1 MKAADRRTEIPM
13 TMRSTITAHV
23 TRRRAV
29 ACIALCLGASAAMAE
44 PPPFPEKG
52 RTIRILLG
60 LAAGGASD
68 AQARFVANK
77 LTEVLQTPVIVE
89 NRPGASFILATEEV
103 IRATPDGYTL
113 MYAPSSVVAQNPQT
127 LAQVRYDP
135 FKDLTPISLG
145 ARGPL
150 VLTVHASVPAK
161 TVPELIAYIKAN
173 PGKLGYASF
182 GTGTSSH
189 IYGEAFARQAGLDVV
204 HVPYKGGSDAAK
216 DFLAGRVQYYFDA
229 APNAIQNAA
238 TGKVRM
244 LAVAA
249 PRRSPMLP
257 DVPTMT
263 EQGVTVLDMASW
275 LGFYGP
281 ARMPAPVV
289 ARLNSALAQVLAMPA
304 TREFF
309 RQGAYESESSSPQQL
324 GELTRTT
331 YEEWGDIIRK
341 LGLTKQ

>member
-1 MKAADRRTEIPM
+1 MNRRPSSIG
-13 TMRSTITAHV
+13 
-23 TRRRAV
+23 RRRIGVWLGLA
-29 ACIALCLGASAAMAE
+29 LGASALSPGALAAG
-44 PPPFPEKG
+44 PVPFPEKG
-52 RTIRILLG
+52 RSIRIVLG

-77 LTEVLQTPVIVE
+77 LGEVLQTPVIVE

-103 IRATPDGYTL
+103 IRAAPDGYTV

-150 VLTVHASVPAK
+150 VLTVHTSVPARN
-161 TVPELIAYIKAN
+161 VQELVAYVKAH
-173 PGKLGYASF
+173 PGTMSYASF

-204 HVPYKGGSDAAK
+204 HVPYKGGADAAK

-229 APNAIQNAA
+229 APNAIQNTA

-249 PRRSPMLP
+249 PRRSAMLP
-257 DVPTMT
+257 DVPTMS
-263 EQGVTVLDMASW
+263 EQGVSGVDMASW
-275 LGFYGP
+275 LGFFGP
-281 ARMPAPVV
+281 ARMPVPVV
-289 ARLNSALAQVLAMPA
+289 AKLNAALAQVLAMPA
-304 TREFF
+304 TRDFF
-309 RQGAYESESSSPQQL
+309 RQGAYEAESSTPQQL
-324 GELTRTT
+324 ADLTRTT
-331 YEEWGDIIRK
+331 YNQWADTIRK
-341 LGLTKQ
+341 LGLAKQ

>member
-1 MKAADRRTEIPM
+1 MNGAPFTLA
-13 TMRSTITAHV
+13 
-23 TRRRAV
+23 RRRFA
-29 ACIALCLGASAAMAE
+29 AGLALGALGTALPPLAAHAAA
-44 PPPFPEKG
+44 PFPDKG
-52 RTIRILLG
+52 RTIRIVLG

-68 AQARFVANK
+68 SQARFVANK
-77 LTEVLQTPVIVE
+77 LGEVLRTPVIVE

-103 IRATPDGYTL
+103 IRAAPDGYTF

-150 VLTVHASVPAK
+150 VLTVHASVPARN
-161 TVPELIAYIKAN
+161 VQELVAYIKAN
-173 PGKLGYASF
+173 PGKMSYASF

-204 HVPYKGGSDAAK
+204 HVPYKGGADAAK

-229 APNAIQNAA
+229 APNAIQNTA

-249 PRRSPMLP
+249 PKRSPMLP
-257 DVPTMT
+257 DVPTMG
-263 EQGVTVLDMASW
+263 EQGVSGVDMASW

-289 ARLNSALAQVLAMPA
+289 EKLNAALAQVLAMPA

-309 RQGAYESESSSPQQL
+309 RQGAYEAESSSPQQL
-324 GELTRTT
+324 AELTRAT
-331 YEEWGDIIRK
+331 YAQWGDIIRK
-341 LGLTKQ
+341 LGLVKQQQ

>member
-1 MKAADRRTEIPM
+1 MSADI
-13 TMRSTITAHV
+13 H
-23 TRRRAV
+23 RRRAL
-29 ACIALCLGASAAMAE
+29 ALLALFASPLIAQAQAT
-44 PPPFPEKG
+44 PFPEKG
-52 RTIRILLG
+52 RPVRIVLG

-68 AQARFVANK
+68 AQARFVARQ
-77 LTEVLQTPVIVE
+77 LAEVLQTPVVVE

-103 IRATPDGYTL
+103 IHAAPDGYTL

-150 VLTVHASVPAK
+150 VLTVHASVPARN
-161 TVPELIAYIKAN
+161 VQELVAYIKAN
-173 PGKLGYASF
+173 PGKLAYASF

-204 HVPYKGGSDAAK
+204 HVPYKGGADAAK
-216 DFLAGRVQYYFDA
+216 DFLAGRVHYYFDA

-249 PRRSPMLP
+249 PRRSEMLP

-263 EQGVTVLDMASW
+263 EQGVQGLDMPSW
-275 LGFYGP
+275 LGFFGP

-289 ARLNSALAQVLAMPA
+289 ARLNDALRQVLAMPA
-304 TREFF
+304 TRDFF
-309 RQGAYESESSSPQQL
+309 RQGAYEAEASSPQQL
-324 GELTRTT
+324 AELTRAT
-331 YEEWGDIIRK
+331 YDQWGDIIRK

>member
-1 MKAADRRTEIPM
+1 MKLQPSGLRVD
-13 TMRSTITAHV
+13 
-23 TRRRAV
+23 RRRA
-29 ACIALCLGASAAMAE
+29 LGALAFCFAPALATSALAAA
-44 PPPFPEKG
+44 PAPFPEKG
-52 RTIRILLG
+52 RTIRIVLG

-68 AQARFVANK
+68 VQARFVANK
-77 LTEVLQTPVIVE
+77 LAEVLQTSVIVE

-103 IRATPDGYTL
+103 IRAAPDGYTI

-161 TVPELIAYIKAN
+161 TVQELIAYIKAN
-173 PGKLGYASF
+173 PGKMSYASF

-204 HVPYKGGSDAAK
+204 HVPYKGGADAAK

-229 APNAIQNAA
+229 APNAITNTA

-249 PRRSPMLP
+249 PKRSPMLP

-263 EQGVTVLDMASW
+263 EQGVSGVDMPSW

-289 ARLNSALAQVLAMPA
+289 AKLNAALAQVLAMPA
-304 TREFF
+304 TRDFF
-309 RQGAYESESSSPQQL
+309 RQGAYEAESSTPQQL
-324 GELTRTT
+324 DELTHST
-331 YEEWGDIIRK
+331 YEQWGSIIHQ
-341 LGLTKQ
+341 LGLTRQ

>member
-1 MKAADRRTEIPM
+1 MSGM
-13 TMRSTITAHV
+13 HTMLH
-23 TRRRAV
+23 RRRFTA
-29 ACIALCLGASAAMAE
+29 ALAASALCTALAPMAARAAA
-44 PPPFPEKG
+44 PFPQKG
-52 RTIRILLG
+52 RPIRIVLG

-68 AQARFVANK
+68 TQARFVA
-77 LTEVLQTPVIVE
+77 LRLAEVLQTPVIVE

-103 IRATPDGYTL
+103 IRAAPDGYTF

-150 VLTVHASVPAK
+150 VLTVHASVPAR
-161 TVPELIAYIKAN
+161 TVQELVAYIKAN
-173 PGKLGYASF
+173 PGKMSYASF

-204 HVPYKGGSDAAK
+204 HVPYKGGADAAK

-229 APNAIQNAA
+229 APNAIQNTA

-257 DVPTMT
+257 DVPTMG
-263 EQGVTVLDMASW
+263 EQGVSGVDMPSW

-289 ARLNSALAQVLAMPA
+289 EKLNAALAQVLAMPA

-309 RQGAYESESSSPQQL
+309 RQGAYEAESSSPQQL
-324 GELTRTT
+324 AELTRAT
-331 YEEWGDIIRK
+331 YDQWGDIIRK
-341 LGLTKQ
+341 LGLVKQQQ

>member
-1 MKAADRRTEIPM
+1 MKLHPPSLRPFRID
-13 TMRSTITAHV
+13 
-23 TRRRAV
+23 RRRALG
-29 ACIALCLGASAAMAE
+29 ALALCLAPAFATGALAAA
-44 PPPFPEKG
+44 PAPFPEKG
-52 RTIRILLG
+52 RTIRIVLG

-77 LTEVLQTPVIVE
+77 LAEVLQTSVIVE

-103 IRATPDGYTL
+103 IRAAPDGYTI

-161 TVPELIAYIKAN
+161 TVQELIAYIKAN
-173 PGKLGYASF
+173 PGKMSYASF

-204 HVPYKGGSDAAK
+204 HVPYKGGADAAK

-229 APNAIQNAA
+229 APNAITNTA

-249 PRRSPMLP
+249 PKRSPMLP

-263 EQGVTVLDMASW
+263 EQGVSGVDMPSW

-281 ARMPAPVV
+281 ARMPPPVV
-289 ARLNSALAQVLAMPA
+289 AKLNAALAQVLAMPA
-304 TREFF
+304 TRDFF
-309 RQGAYESESSSPQQL
+309 RQGAYEAESSTPQQL
-324 GELTRTT
+324 DELTHST
-331 YEEWGDIIRK
+331 YEQWGSIIHQ
-341 LGLTKQ
+341 LGLTRQ

>member
-1 MKAADRRTEIPM
+1 MN
-13 TMRSTITAHV
+13 RSPFFI
-23 TRRRAV
+23 RRRMA
-29 ACIALCLGASAAMAE
+29 ACLGLGIALGATAVPHSVLAAE
-44 PPPFPEKG
+44 PAAFPEKG
-52 RTIRILLG
+52 RSIRIVLG

-77 LTEVLQTPVIVE
+77 LGEVLQTPVIVE

-103 IRATPDGYTL
+103 IRAAPDGYTM

-150 VLTVHASVPAK
+150 VLTVHASVPAR
-161 TVPELIAYIKAN
+161 TVQELVAYIKAN
-173 PGKLGYASF
+173 PGKMSYASF

-189 IYGEAFARQAGLDVV
+189 IYGEAFAQKAGLDVV
-204 HVPYKGGSDAAK
+204 HVPYKGGADAAK

-229 APNAIQNAA
+229 APNAIQNTA

-249 PRRSPMLP
+249 PKRSAMLP

-263 EQGVTVLDMASW
+263 EQGVAGVDMPSW

-281 ARMPAPVV
+281 ARMPAPIV
-289 ARLNSALAQVLAMPA
+289 ARLNGALAQVLAMPA
-304 TREFF
+304 TRDFF
-309 RQGAYESESSSPQQL
+309 RQGAYEAESSSPAQL
-324 GELTRTT
+324 AELTRAT
-331 YEEWGDIIRK
+331 YDQWGDMIRK
-341 LGLTKQ
+341 LGLVKQ

>member
-1 MKAADRRTEIPM
+1 MKAVPDNLGRR
-13 TMRSTITAHV
+13 
-23 TRRRAV
+23 
-29 ACIALCLGASAAMAE
+29 CIGGWLGLGLLVGMALGGSALAAA
-44 PPPFPEKG
+44 PAPFPDKG
-52 RTIRILLG
+52 RSIRIVLG

-77 LTEVLQTPVIVE
+77 LGEVLRTPVIVE

-103 IRATPDGYTL
+103 IRAAPDGYTL

-150 VLTVHASVPAK
+150 VLTVHTSVPARN
-161 TVPELIAYIKAN
+161 VQELVAYIKAH
-173 PGKLGYASF
+173 PGTMSYASF

-204 HVPYKGGSDAAK
+204 HVPYKGGADAAK

-229 APNAIQNAA
+229 APNAIQNTA

-249 PRRSPMLP
+249 PKRSAMLA
-257 DVPTMT
+257 DVPTMG
-263 EQGVTVLDMASW
+263 EQGVTGVDMASW

-281 ARMPAPVV
+281 AHMPGPVV
-289 ARLNSALAQVLAMPA
+289 ARLNGALAQVLAMPA
-304 TREFF
+304 TRDFF
-309 RQGAYESESSSPQQL
+309 RQGAYEAESSSPQQL
-324 GELTRTT
+324 ADLTRTT
-331 YEEWGDIIRK
+331 YDQWRDVIRR
-341 LGLTKQ
+341 LGLAKQ

>member
-1 MKAADRRTEIPM
+1 MSGTFPGLG
-13 TMRSTITAHV
+13 
-23 TRRRAV
+23 RRRAV
-29 ACIALCLGASAAMAE
+29 AALALCVTAPAAFAA
-44 PPPFPEKG
+44 PTAFPEKG
-52 RTIRILLG
+52 RTVRIVLG
-60 LAAGGASD
+60 LAPGGASD

-77 LTEVLQTPVIVE
+77 LTDVLGTPVIVE

-103 IRATPDGYTL
+103 IRAAPDGYTM

-135 FKDLTPISLG
+135 FRDLTPISLG

-150 VLTVHASVPAK
+150 VLTVHASVPARN
-161 TVPELIAYIKAN
+161 VQELIAYIKAN
-173 PGKLGYASF
+173 PGKMSYASF

-229 APNAIQNAA
+229 APNAIQNTA

-249 PRRSPMLP
+249 PKRSPMLP
-257 DVPTMT
+257 DVPTMG
-263 EQGVTVLDMASW
+263 EQGVSGLDMPSW

-281 ARMPAPVV
+281 AKMPAPVL
-289 ARLNSALAQVLAMPA
+289 AKLNAALAEVLAMQA
-304 TREFF
+304 TKDFF
-309 RQGAYESESSSPQQL
+309 RQGAYEAESSTPQQL

-331 YEEWGDIIRK
+331 YDQWGGIIRQ
-341 LGLTKQ
+341 LGLVKQ

>member
-1 MKAADRRTEIPM
+1 MNRRPSSIG
-13 TMRSTITAHV
+13 
-23 TRRRAV
+23 RRRIGVWLGLGLGLA
-29 ACIALCLGASAAMAE
+29 LGASALSPSAFAAGLV
-44 PPPFPEKG
+44 PFPEKG
-52 RTIRILLG
+52 RSIRIVLG

-77 LTEVLQTPVIVE
+77 LGEVLQTPVLVE

-103 IRATPDGYTL
+103 IRAAPDGYTV

-150 VLTVHASVPAK
+150 VLTVHTSVPARN
-161 TVPELIAYIKAN
+161 VQELVAYVKAH
-173 PGKLGYASF
+173 PGTMSYASF

-204 HVPYKGGSDAAK
+204 HVPYKGGADAAK

-229 APNAIQNAA
+229 APNAIQNTA

-249 PRRSPMLP
+249 PQRSAMLP
-257 DVPTMT
+257 DVPTMS
-263 EQGVTVLDMASW
+263 EQGVSGVDMASW

-289 ARLNSALAQVLAMPA
+289 AKLNAALAQVLAMPA
-304 TREFF
+304 TRDFF
-309 RQGAYESESSSPQQL
+309 RQGAYEAESSTPQQL
-324 GELTRTT
+324 ADLTRTT
-331 YEEWGDIIRK
+331 YDQWADTIRK
-341 LGLTKQ
+341 LGLAKQ

>member
-1 MKAADRRTEIPM
+1 MS
-13 TMRSTITAHV
+13 TMQPNPN
-23 TRRRAV
+23 RRRFSTWL
-29 ACIALCLGASAAMAE
+29 ALCAGGALPLAASAAA
-44 PPPFPEKG
+44 PFPEKG
-52 RTIRILLG
+52 RTIRIVLG

-77 LTEVLQTPVIVE
+77 LAEVLQTPVIVE

-103 IRATPDGYTL
+103 IRSAPDGYTF

-161 TVPELIAYIKAN
+161 TVQELIAYVKAN
-173 PGKLGYASF
+173 PGKMSYASF

-229 APNAIQNAA
+229 APNAIQNTA

-249 PRRSPMLP
+249 PKRSPMLP
-257 DVPTMT
+257 DVPTMA
-263 EQGVTVLDMASW
+263 EQGVKGVDMASW

-281 ARMPAPVV
+281 PRMPEAVV
-289 ARLNSALAQVLAMPA
+289 ARLNAALAEVLAMPA
-304 TREFF
+304 TRDFF
-309 RQGAYESESSSPQQL
+309 RQGAYEAESSSPQAL
-324 GELTRTT
+324 AALTRST
-331 YEEWGDIIRK
+331 YDEWGDIIRK
-341 LGLTKQ
+341 LGLARQAQ

>member
-1 MKAADRRTEIPM
+1 MNRG
-13 TMRSTITAHV
+13 AHSPV
-23 TRRRAV
+23 LRRRRFTA
-29 ACIALCLGASAAMAE
+29 ALALGAALSPLASRATTA
-44 PPPFPEKG
+44 FPAKG
-52 RTIRILLG
+52 RTIRIVLG

-68 AQARFVANK
+68 AQARFVATR
-77 LTEVLQTPVIVE
+77 LGEVLQTPVIVE

-103 IRATPDGYTL
+103 IRAAPDGYTM

-127 LAQVRYDP
+127 LANVRYDP

-150 VLTVHASVPAK
+150 VLTVHASVPAR
-161 TVPELIAYIKAN
+161 TVRELVDYIKAN
-173 PGKLGYASF
+173 PGKMAYASF

-204 HVPYKGGSDAAK
+204 HVPYKGGADAAK
-216 DFLAGRVQYYFDA
+216 DFLAGRVQFYFDA
-229 APNAIQNAA
+229 APNAIQNTA

-249 PRRSPMLP
+249 PERSPTLP
-257 DVPTMT
+257 EVPTMR
-263 EQGVTVLDMASW
+263 EQGVSGVDMASW

-289 ARLNSALAQVLAMPA
+289 ERLNAALAQVLAMPA
-304 TREFF
+304 TRDFF
-309 RQGAYESESSSPQQL
+309 RQGAYEAESSSPAAL
-324 GELTRTT
+324 ATLTRTT
-331 YEEWGDIIRK
+331 YDQWSETIRK
-341 LGLTKQ
+341 LGLTRQ

>member
-1 MKAADRRTEIPM
+1 MSSMHTFPL
-13 TMRSTITAHV
+13 S
-23 TRRRAV
+23 RRRFA
-29 ACIALCLGASAAMAE
+29 AWLALCAAA
-44 PPPFPEKG
+44 PTLAAHAAPPFPDKG
-52 RTIRILLG
+52 RAIRIVLG
-60 LAAGGASD
+60 LAPGGASD
-68 AQARFVANK
+68 AQARFVATR
-77 LTEVLQTPVIVE
+77 LSEVLQTSVIVE

-103 IRATPDGYTL
+103 IRAAPDGYTL

-150 VLTVHASVPAK
+150 VLTVHASVPAR
-161 TVPELIAYIKAN
+161 TVQELIAYIKAN
-173 PGKLGYASF
+173 PGKISYASF

-204 HVPYKGGSDAAK
+204 HVPYKGGSDAAR

-229 APNAIQNAA
+229 APNAIQNTA

-249 PRRSPMLP
+249 PQRSPMLP
-257 DVPTMT
+257 DVPTMS
-263 EQGVTVLDMASW
+263 EQGVSGVDMPSW

-281 ARMPAPVV
+281 AHMPPEVV
-289 ARLNSALAQVLAMPA
+289 AKLNAALAQVLAMPA
-304 TREFF
+304 TRDFF
-309 RQGAYESESSSPQQL
+309 RQGAYEAESSSPQQL
-324 GELTRTT
+324 AELTRAT
-331 YEEWGDIIRK
+331 YDQWGEIIRK
-341 LGLTKQ
+341 LGLVKQAQ

>member
-1 MKAADRRTEIPM
+1 MKLHPPPPPLRID
-13 TMRSTITAHV
+13 
-23 TRRRAV
+23 RRRALG
-29 ACIALCLGASAAMAE
+29 ALTLCLAPALATTVTAAA
-44 PPPFPEKG
+44 PAPFPEKG
-52 RTIRILLG
+52 RTIRIVLG

-68 AQARFVANK
+68 TQARFVANK
-77 LTEVLQTPVIVE
+77 LAEVLQTSVIVE

-103 IRATPDGYTL
+103 IRAAPDGYTI

-150 VLTVHASVPAK
+150 VLTVHVSVPAK
-161 TVPELIAYIKAN
+161 TVQELIAYIKAN
-173 PGKLGYASF
+173 PGKLSYASF

-204 HVPYKGGSDAAK
+204 HVPYKGGADAAK

-229 APNAIQNAA
+229 APNAITNTA

-249 PRRSPMLP
+249 PKRSPMLP

-263 EQGVTVLDMASW
+263 EQGVTGVDMPSW

-289 ARLNSALAQVLAMPA
+289 AKLNAALAQVLAMPA
-304 TREFF
+304 TRDFF
-309 RQGAYESESSSPQQL
+309 RQGAYEAESSTPQQL
-324 GELTRTT
+324 DELTHST
-331 YEEWGDIIRK
+331 YEQWGSIIHQ
-341 LGLTKQ
+341 LGLIRQ

>member
-1 MKAADRRTEIPM
+1 MNRLPSSIG
-13 TMRSTITAHV
+13 
-23 TRRRAV
+23 RRRA
-29 ACIALCLGASAAMAE
+29 AAWLGFGFAFGAAALPLAALAAG
-44 PPPFPEKG
+44 PAPFPEKG
-52 RTIRILLG
+52 RSIRIVLG

-77 LTEVLQTPVIVE
+77 LGEVLQTPVIVE

-103 IRATPDGYTL
+103 IRAAPDGYTF

-150 VLTVHASVPAK
+150 VLTVHASVPARN
-161 TVPELIAYIKAN
+161 VRELVAYIKAN
-173 PGKLGYASF
+173 PGKMSYASF

-189 IYGEAFARQAGLDVV
+189 IYGEAFAQQAGLDVV
-204 HVPYKGGSDAAK
+204 HVPYKGGADAAK

-229 APNAIQNAA
+229 APNAIQNTA

-249 PRRSPMLP
+249 PKRSPMLP

-263 EQGVTVLDMASW
+263 EQGVSGVDMPSW

-281 ARMPAPVV
+281 ARMPEPVV
-289 ARLNSALAQVLAMPA
+289 AKLNAALAQVLAMPA
-304 TREFF
+304 TRDFF
-309 RQGAYESESSSPQQL
+309 RQGAYEAESSTPQQL
-324 GELTRTT
+324 ADLTRAT
-331 YEEWGDIIRK
+331 YDQWAATIRK

>member
-1 MKAADRRTEIPM
+1 
-13 TMRSTITAHV
+13 
-23 TRRRAV
+23 
-29 ACIALCLGASAAMAE
+29 
-44 PPPFPEKG
+44 
-52 RTIRILLG
+52 
-60 LAAGGASD
+60 
-68 AQARFVANK
+68 
-77 LTEVLQTPVIVE
+77 VLQTPVIVE

-103 IRATPDGYTL
+103 IRSAPDGYTF

-150 VLTVHASVPAK
+150 VLTVHASVPAR
-161 TVPELIAYIKAN
+161 TVRELVAYIKAN
-173 PGKLGYASF
+173 PGKMSYASF

-204 HVPYKGGSDAAK
+204 HVPYKGGADAAK

-229 APNAIQNAA
+229 APNAIQNTA

-249 PRRSPMLP
+249 PKRSPMLP

-263 EQGVTVLDMASW
+263 EQGVSGVDMPSW

-289 ARLNSALAQVLAMPA
+289 EKLNAALAQVLAMPA
-304 TREFF
+304 TRDFF
-309 RQGAYESESSSPQQL
+309 RQGAYEAESSSPQQL
-324 GELTRTT
+324 AELTRAT
-331 YEEWGDIIRK
+331 YDQWGDIIRK
-341 LGLTKQ
+341 LGLVKQQQ

>member
-1 MKAADRRTEIPM
+1 MKARPHSFIG
-13 TMRSTITAHV
+13 
-23 TRRRAV
+23 RRRV
-29 ACIALCLGASAAMAE
+29 AAWLGLGVGVGLALGTAALPRVALAAD
-44 PPPFPEKG
+44 PAPFPEKG
-52 RTIRILLG
+52 RSIRIVLG

-77 LTEVLQTPVIVE
+77 LGEVLQTPVIVE

-103 IRATPDGYTL
+103 IRAAPDGYTM

-150 VLTVHASVPAK
+150 VLTVHASVPAR
-161 TVPELIAYIKAN
+161 TVQELVAYIQAN
-173 PGKLGYASF
+173 PGKMSYASF

-189 IYGEAFARQAGLDVV
+189 IYGEAFAKQAGLDVV
-204 HVPYKGGSDAAK
+204 HVPYKGGADAAK

-229 APNAIQNAA
+229 APNAIQNTA

-249 PRRSPMLP
+249 PRRSAMLP

-263 EQGVTVLDMASW
+263 EEGVSGVDMPSW

-289 ARLNSALAQVLAMPA
+289 AKLNAALAQVLAMPA
-304 TREFF
+304 TRDFF
-309 RQGAYESESSSPQQL
+309 RQGAYEAESSSPAQL
-324 GELTRTT
+324 AELTRAT
-331 YEEWGDIIRK
+331 YAQWGDIIRK
-341 LGLTKQ
+341 LGLAKQ

>member
-1 MKAADRRTEIPM
+1 MNRLPSSIG
-13 TMRSTITAHV
+13 
-23 TRRRAV
+23 RRRV
-29 ACIALCLGASAAMAE
+29 AAWLGIAFGATALPPSALAAE
-44 PPPFPEKG
+44 PSAFPEKG
-52 RTIRILLG
+52 RSIRIVLG

-77 LTEVLQTPVIVE
+77 LGEVLQTPVIVE

-103 IRATPDGYTL
+103 IRAAPDGYTL

-150 VLTVHASVPAK
+150 VLTVHASVPAR
-161 TVPELIAYIKAN
+161 TVQELVAYIKAN
-173 PGKLGYASF
+173 PGKMSYASF

-189 IYGEAFARQAGLDVV
+189 IYGEAFAQQAGLDVV
-204 HVPYKGGSDAAK
+204 HVPYKGGADAAK

-229 APNAIQNAA
+229 APNAIQNTA

-249 PRRSPMLP
+249 PKRSTMLP

-263 EQGVTVLDMASW
+263 EQGVSGVDMPSW
-275 LGFYGP
+275 LGFFGP

-289 ARLNSALAQVLAMPA
+289 ARLNGALAQVLAMPA
-304 TREFF
+304 TRDFF
-309 RQGAYESESSSPQQL
+309 RQGAYEAESSSPAQL
-324 GELTRTT
+324 AELTRAT
-331 YEEWGDIIRK
+331 YDQWGDMIRK
-341 LGLTKQ
+341 LGLVKQ

>member
-1 MKAADRRTEIPM
+1 MKLQPPPLRID
-13 TMRSTITAHV
+13 
-23 TRRRAV
+23 RRRALG
-29 ACIALCLGASAAMAE
+29 ALALCLAPALATSVSAAATA
-44 PPPFPEKG
+44 PFPEKG
-52 RTIRILLG
+52 RTIRIVLG

-68 AQARFVANK
+68 TQARFVANK
-77 LTEVLQTPVIVE
+77 LAEVLQTSVIVE

-103 IRATPDGYTL
+103 IRAAPDGYTI

-150 VLTVHASVPAK
+150 VLTVHTSVPAK
-161 TVPELIAYIKAN
+161 TVQELIAYIKAN
-173 PGKLGYASF
+173 PGKMSYASF

-204 HVPYKGGSDAAK
+204 HVPYKGGADAAK

-229 APNAIQNAA
+229 APNAITNTA

-249 PRRSPMLP
+249 PKRSPMLP

-263 EQGVTVLDMASW
+263 EQGVTGVDMPSW

-281 ARMPAPVV
+281 AHMPAPVV
-289 ARLNSALAQVLAMPA
+289 AKLNAALAQVLAMPA
-304 TREFF
+304 TRDFF
-309 RQGAYESESSSPQQL
+309 RQGAYEAESSTPQQL
-324 GELTRTT
+324 DELTHST
-331 YEEWGDIIRK
+331 YEQWGSIIHQ
-341 LGLTKQ
+341 LGLTRQ

>member
-1 MKAADRRTEIPM
+1 MKLHPPPLRID
-13 TMRSTITAHV
+13 
-23 TRRRAV
+23 RRRALG
-29 ACIALCLGASAAMAE
+29 ALALCLAPALATSVSAAA
-44 PPPFPEKG
+44 PAPFPEKG
-52 RTIRILLG
+52 RTIRIVLG

-68 AQARFVANK
+68 TQARFVANK
-77 LTEVLQTPVIVE
+77 LAEVLQTSVIVE

-103 IRATPDGYTL
+103 IRAAPDGYTI

-150 VLTVHASVPAK
+150 VLTVHTSVPAK
-161 TVPELIAYIKAN
+161 TVQELIAYIKAN
-173 PGKLGYASF
+173 PGKMSYASF

-204 HVPYKGGSDAAK
+204 HVPYKGGADAAK

-229 APNAIQNAA
+229 APNAITNTA

-249 PRRSPMLP
+249 PKRSPMLP

-263 EQGVTVLDMASW
+263 EQGVTGVDMPSW

-281 ARMPAPVV
+281 AHMPAPVV
-289 ARLNSALAQVLAMPA
+289 AKLNAALAQVLAMPA
-304 TREFF
+304 TRDFF
-309 RQGAYESESSSPQQL
+309 RQGAYEAESSTPQQL
-324 GELTRTT
+324 DELTHST
-331 YEEWGDIIRK
+331 YEQWGSIIHQ
-341 LGLTKQ
+341 LGLTRQ

>member
-1 MKAADRRTEIPM
+1 MSAVQ
-13 TMRSTITAHV
+13 TMPG
-23 TRRRAV
+23 RRRFNATL
-29 ACIALCLGASAAMAE
+29 AAGALGAARAPLGASAAG
-44 PPPFPEKG
+44 PFPEKG
-52 RTIRILLG
+52 RPIRIVLG

-68 AQARFVANK
+68 TQARFVA
-77 LTEVLQTPVIVE
+77 LRLAEVLQTPVIVE

-103 IRATPDGYTL
+103 IRSAPDGYTF

-150 VLTVHASVPAK
+150 VLTVHASVPAR
-161 TVPELIAYIKAN
+161 TVRELVAYIKAN
-173 PGKLGYASF
+173 PGKMSYASF

-204 HVPYKGGSDAAK
+204 HVPYKGGADAAK

-229 APNAIQNAA
+229 APNAIQNTA

-249 PRRSPMLP
+249 PKRSPMLP

-263 EQGVTVLDMASW
+263 EQGVSGVDMPSW

-289 ARLNSALAQVLAMPA
+289 EKLNAALAQVLAMPA
-304 TREFF
+304 TRDFF
-309 RQGAYESESSSPQQL
+309 RQGAYEAESSSPQQL
-324 GELTRTT
+324 AELTRAT
-331 YEEWGDIIRK
+331 YDQWGDIIRK
-341 LGLTKQ
+341 LGLVKQQQ

>member
-1 MKAADRRTEIPM
+1 MSGMP
-13 TMRSTITAHV
+13 AHLH
-23 TRRRAV
+23 RRRFATGL
-29 ACIALCLGASAAMAE
+29 ALGAALSPLATWAAE
-44 PPPFPEKG
+44 PFPAKG
-52 RTIRILLG
+52 RSIRIVLG

-77 LTEVLQTPVIVE
+77 LADVLQTPVIVE

-103 IRATPDGYTL
+103 IRAAPDGYTM

-127 LAQVRYDP
+127 LANVRYDP

-150 VLTVHASVPAK
+150 VLTVHASVPAR
-161 TVPELIAYIKAN
+161 TVQELIAYIKAN
-173 PGKLGYASF
+173 PGQIGYASF

-189 IYGEAFARQAGLDVV
+189 IYGEAFVRQAGLDAV
-204 HVPYKGGSDAAK
+204 HVPYKGGADAAK
-216 DFLAGRVQYYFDA
+216 DFLAGRVQFYFDA
-229 APNAIQNAA
+229 APNAIQNTA

-249 PRRSPMLP
+249 PRRSPLLP
-257 DVPTMT
+257 DVPTMG
-263 EQGVTVLDMASW
+263 EQGVRGIDMPSW

-281 ARMPAPVV
+281 AHLPAPVLEK
-289 ARLNSALAQVLAMPA
+289 LNAALAQVLAMPA
-304 TREFF
+304 TRDFF
-309 RQGAYESESSSPQQL
+309 RQGAYEAESSSPAEL
-324 GELTRTT
+324 ASLTRST
-331 YEEWGDIIRK
+331 YDLWGETIRR

>member
-1 MKAADRRTEIPM
+1 MSPSSFI
-13 TMRSTITAHV
+13 
-23 TRRRAV
+23 TRRSAAAWLALGAV
-29 ACIALCLGASAAMAE
+29 ALPLTSLAASPAA
-44 PPPFPEKG
+44 FPEKG
-52 RTIRILLG
+52 RTIRIVLG

-68 AQARFVANK
+68 SQARFVANK
-77 LTEVLQTPVIVE
+77 LGEVLQTPVIVE

-103 IRATPDGYTL
+103 IRAAPDGYTF

-150 VLTVHASVPAK
+150 VLTVHTSVPARN
-161 TVPELIAYIKAN
+161 VQELVAYIKAN
-173 PGKLGYASF
+173 PGKMSYASF

-204 HVPYKGGSDAAK
+204 HVPYKGGADAAK

-229 APNAIQNAA
+229 APNAIQNTA

-249 PRRSPMLP
+249 PKRSAMLP

-263 EQGVTVLDMASW
+263 EQGVSGVDMASW

-281 ARMPAPVV
+281 AHMPAPVV
-289 ARLNSALAQVLAMPA
+289 TKLNAALAQVLAMPA
-304 TREFF
+304 TRDFF
-309 RQGAYESESSSPQQL
+309 HQGAYEAESSTPQQL
-324 GELTRTT
+324 AELTRTT
-331 YEEWGDIIRK
+331 YDQWAETIRK

>member
-1 MKAADRRTEIPM
+1 MKPHRLSVCRID
-13 TMRSTITAHV
+13 
-23 TRRRAV
+23 RRRA
-29 ACIALCLGASAAMAE
+29 LGALVLSLAPVLATGAPAA
-44 PPPFPEKG
+44 PPAFPDKG
-52 RTIRILLG
+52 RPIRIILG

-77 LTEVLQTPVIVE
+77 LGDVLQTPVIVE

-103 IRATPDGYTL
+103 IRSAPDGYTI

-150 VLTVHASVPAK
+150 VLTVHVSVPAK
-161 TVPELIAYIKAN
+161 TVQELIAYIKAN
-173 PGKLGYASF
+173 PGKLSYASF

-189 IYGEAFARQAGLDVV
+189 IYGEAFARKAGLDVV
-204 HVPYKGGSDAAK
+204 HVPYKGGADAAK

-229 APNAIQNAA
+229 APNAITNTA

-257 DVPTMT
+257 DLPTMT
-263 EQGVTVLDMASW
+263 EQGVSGVDMPSW
-275 LGFYGP
+275 LAFYGP

-289 ARLNSALAQVLAMPA
+289 ARLNAALAQVLAMPA
-304 TREFF
+304 TRDFF
-309 RQGAYESESSSPQQL
+309 RQGAYEAEASTPQQL
-324 GELTRTT
+324 DELTRST
-331 YEEWGDIIRK
+331 YQQWGGIIRE
-341 LGLTKQ
+341 LGLTRQQ